1 MVLKRVFL
9 AGCLHHKLHEL
20 YKRVDLLS
28 DEDQKAL
35 IVLLDSLIARANMQR
50 LMGESQTIR
59 G

>member
-1 MVLKRVFL
+1 MSVPLSFS
-9 AGCLHHKLHEL
+9 CLLHNHKLHEL

-35 IVLLDSLIARANMQR
+35 IVLLDSLIARANMQK